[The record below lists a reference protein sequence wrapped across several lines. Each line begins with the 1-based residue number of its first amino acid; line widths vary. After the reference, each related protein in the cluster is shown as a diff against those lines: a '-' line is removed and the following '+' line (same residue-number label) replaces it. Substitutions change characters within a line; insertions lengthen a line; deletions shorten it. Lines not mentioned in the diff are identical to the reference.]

1 MKQYKILH
9 DYAGEKLENAVNAYA
24 EQGYEIDRVL
34 QQSDN
39 GTYIC
44 IIMVKEKDE

>member
-1 MKQYKILH
+1 MKHYKILTG
-9 DYAGEKLENAVNAYA
+9 YADGKKLEQEVNDNA
-24 EQGYEIDRVL
+24 ELGYVIAQVL

-44 IIMVKEKDE
+44 IIMVKEG